1 MIAVVGNKSLVGGA
15 PAGCGPQRRSG
26 REHDRRSIARRSIA
40 ARAAAAGRRSRAI
53 PEHHKS
59 SRRRRL
65 CLARAL
71 QRGASWP
78 AAAGPCQILAPEL
91 VGPGEYYK
99 SSPASQLA
107 RGAARVLPPAAA
119 AVVGRRAARRLRR
132 RLFIIKH
139 KMNTEWHLA
148 RSRERSLRA
157 RVSISCEANS
167 NSPEHPRRAE
177 PDSDGAADRA
187 KKQTAS
193 LDRSISLLCLV
204 VGVVSRRRAECR
216 ARLLAPCPRRLSA
229 GLVAR
234 FRRAN
239 FH

>member
-1 MIAVVGNKSLVGGA
+1 MIVDRLPADRSPRA
-15 PAGCGPQRRSG
+15 PPPPAEG
-26 REHDRRSIARRSIA
+26 RAQFPSTTNRP
-40 ARAAAAGRRSRAI
+40 AAAASVWREPCSAAPVGQRQPAHVKYWLPSWLGRANITNLR
-53 PEHHKS
+53 
-59 SRRRRL
+59 
-65 CLARAL
+65 
-71 QRGASWP
+71 
-78 AAAGPCQILAPEL
+78 
-91 VGPGEYYK
+91 
-99 SSPASQLA
+99 QLA